1 MTQYTGQPTGPFI
14 PPSAPAGFQPSAFPW
29 MQAPPGPTPS
39 PFPPSPMMPGPDMQQ
54 NAGAAQSAGSEPDA
68 HSGEEGHKC
77 GCSHDQQP
85 QAAPGGVVPP
95 QAGYYTQPYLHEQY
109 QVGPNLLNY
118 GLGYPPFA
126 VPAAADPASNS
137 LNFLGMNLSDS
148 QFWKGALIGA
158 GVLLLLTNE
167 SLQKGLLKAGATAFS
182 TAQRGVEELK
192 EKFEDVQAELRM
204 KESGK

>member
-1 MTQYTGQPTGPFI
+1 MTQYTGQPTGQFI
-14 PPSAPAGFQPSAFPW
+14 PQGVPAGFQPNAFPW
-29 MQAPPGPTPS
+29 MQPSPGPTPS

-54 NAGAAQSAGSEPDA
+54 HGGAPPAPDS

-77 GCSHDQQP
+77 GCSSHDHQA
-85 QAAPGGVVPP
+85 QAAPGPVPP
-95 QAGYYTQPYLHEQY
+95 SQAGYYNPPYLHEQY

-126 VPAAADPASNS
+126 VPATADPASNPS
-137 LNFLGMNLSDS
+137 SFLGMNLSDS

-158 GVLLLLTNE
+158 GVVLLLTNE
-167 SLQKGLLKAGATAFS
+167 SLQKGLLKAGAKAFS

-192 EKFEDVQAELRM
+192 EKFEDIQAELRM
-204 KESGK
+204 KESGS